1 MLPTP
6 REVPHVRP
14 TDTEMKALARFLST
28 PWHTTEWNDGRS
40 LDLTAFTSPISTIAR
55 SLEDAGWCTVAGKG
69 RTLLV
74 TPIHR

>member
-6 REVPHVRP
+6 REVPHIRP
-14 TDTEMKALARFLST
+14 TDTEMKTLAHCLSI
-28 PWHTTEWNDGRS
+28 PWHPTEWNDGRAI
-40 LDLTAFTSPISTIAR
+40 DLTVFTSPLPTIVRA
-55 SLEDAGWCTVAGKG
+55 LADAGWRTVAGKG